1 VITIVRH
8 VLDDVQDHARA
19 DAPRECCGL
28 LVGTAERIV
37 DSVRAANLHE
47 GTTRFLID
55 PRDHVRAIRD
65 SRARQLDV
73 VGFYH
78 SHPRS
83 PAYPSETDVAESG
96 YAGALHLIVGV
107 GTQGPER
114 RLFLIDGTKV
124 TEVAF
129 SLTDQGQGTGDK
141 GDKGR
146 YQRQENG
153 EQRSATT
160 GKRYGRDQGQEK
172 GDGRSEIT
180 DQGQDIGDKGS
191 ETGLRRRLTN
201 DR

>member
-114 RLFLIDGTKV
+114 RLFRIDGTKV

-129 SLTDQGQGTGDK
+129 SLTDQGQGTGRGSGTREQGSEIRD
-141 GDKGR
+141 
-146 YQRQENG
+146 
-153 EQRSATT
+153 QRSEV
-160 GKRYGRDQGQEK
+160 R
-172 GDGRSEIT
+172 
-180 DQGQDIGDKGS
+180 DQGQDIGDKGP

-201 DR
+201 DQ

>member
-83 PAYPSETDVAESG
+83 PAYPSQTDVAESG

-114 RLFLIDGTKV
+114 RLFRIDGTEV

-129 SLTDQGQGTGDK
+129 SLIDRGQRTGDTE
-141 GDKGR
+141 GSGAR
-146 YQRQENG
+146 
-153 EQRSATT
+153 EQRSEV
-160 GKRYGRDQGQEK
+160 RDQ
-172 GDGRSEIT
+172 RSEAR
-180 DQGQDIGDKGS
+180 DKGSQGQDIRDKGS
-191 ETGLRRRLTN
+191 ETGPRRRPTS
-201 DR
+201 DQ